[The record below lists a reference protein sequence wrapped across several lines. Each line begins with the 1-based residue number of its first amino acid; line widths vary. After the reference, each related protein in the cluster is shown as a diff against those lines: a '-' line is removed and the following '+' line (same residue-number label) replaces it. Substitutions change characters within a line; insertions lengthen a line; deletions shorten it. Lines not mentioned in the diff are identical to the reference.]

1 MTESDSAAILAVHN
15 AWLAANVD
23 LVAESMLGF
32 FPSGDDTYLQFN
44 LNGFTYHGALDKA
57 RLWRNLNGIGARISR
72 IGDTAAPVVQV
83 FGDVA
88 LLTSEGECEIMLPAP
103 SGVLESSG
111 VVRFRNTEF
120 YRRDDGEGSPDWRIW
135 HMHVS
140 EAAAADALKYAT
152 E

>member
-44 LNGFTYHGALDKA
+44 LNGFTYHGTGDKA
-57 RLWRNLNGIGARISR
+57 RLWRNLKGIGAQISR
-72 IGDTAAPVVQV
+72 IGDTAEPTVQV

-88 LLTSEGECEIMLPAP
+88 LLTSEGECEVMLPTP

-140 EAAAADALKYAT
+140 EASAADALKYAT